1 MDIIL
6 ATKNA
11 NKVKEIMALLADMP
25 VTILSLADF
34 PDIPD
39 IEETGTT
46 FEENA
51 SLKAIATTDATG
63 LIALADDSGLEV
75 DALEGQPGVY
85 SNRFAGPNASDR
97 DKYRRILDLMKD
109 VPDEKRTARFRAT
122 MAISTPD
129 GTIVVVDGKCEGVIA
144 HEPRG
149 ENGFGYDPI
158 FYIPD
163 LDKTMAELT
172 PEEKNRISH
181 RGKALKAARKVL
193 QKLIES

>member
-1 MDIIL
+1 
-6 ATKNA
+6 
-11 NKVKEIMALLADMP
+11 MALLADMP